1 MNLYSDM
8 ISAAVKLL
16 LSLGFVVGGLLLM
29 VYLYKKFTNQ
39 TLTGNKSQLLKIL
52 STKYLGNKKSI
63 SLVEVPG
70 TVLVIGVTNEKIN
83 VLEKIKL
90 SEISVEAD

>member
-1 MNLYSDM
+1 MDLYSDM
-8 ISAAVKLL
+8 IGASVKLL
-16 LSLGFVVGGLLLM
+16 LSLGFVAGGLFLM

-39 TLTGNKSQLLKIL
+39 TLTGNKSQRLKIL
-52 STKYLGNKKSI
+52 ETKYLGNKKSI